1 MRIINYIS
9 LFFLAIFLLI
19 LIILNKETT
28 RKIAINYNKLE
39 YEIPV
44 YLGVFD
50 FLNRHY
56 NYKHLVKQINI
67 GQKNN
72 ESSILN
78 TAKWVNQN
86 IQKIQEGVDL
96 VDSDPLTIVKRRLG
110 AQYQFSDILSVF
122 LVYLNIDS
130 HFFNN
135 TSDPLTLLKVN
146 NHWSVLDPYYG
157 VYFINEKGTFAS
169 IEELKTLNW
178 DIANL
183 DSQKI
188 NRLDIQDIFFKNF
201 QNYDQVKEHYKKIFM
216 NIKSSRQLD
225 EMNIFTRGG
234 RAYIQKP
241 TNRIRYEIH
250 RLLN

>member
-1 MRIINYIS
+1 MKKINYIS

-19 LIILNKETT
+19 LVILNKETT
-28 RKIAINYNKLE
+28 RKIAINYNKFE

-44 YLGVFD
+44 YLGIFD

-56 NYKHLVKQINI
+56 NYKNLVKQINI
-67 GQKNN
+67 NQKNN

-110 AQYQFSDILSVF
+110 EKYQFSDILCVL

-130 HFFNN
+130 YFLN
-135 TSDPLTLLKVN
+135 TSDPLTLFKVN
-146 NHWSVLDPYYG
+146 NYWSVLDPYYG
-157 VYFINEKGTFAS
+157 IYFINEKGNFAS
-169 IEELKTLNW
+169 IEELKTPNW
-178 DIANL
+178 NIANL

-188 NRLDIQDIFFKNF
+188 NQLDIQDIFFKNF
-201 QNYDQVKEHYKKIFM
+201 QNFDQVKEYYKKIFM
-216 NIKSSRQLD
+216 NIKSSKQLD
-225 EMNIFTRGG
+225 GMNIFNRGG

-250 RLLN
+250 KILN